1 MFLVLAHKPVQDHQ
15 VPLHFVLGRLAFGM
29 MGPSSVVGPVPGE
42 HPLPNVSNSLTLLK
56 INKVRVAKSSNLKII
71 FNNFILI

>member
-15 VPLHFVLGRLAFGM
+15 VPLHFILGRLYFA
-29 MGPSSVVGPVPGE
+29 PSSSSVVGPVPGE

-56 INKVRVAKSSNLKII
+56 INKVRVEKSSNLKII